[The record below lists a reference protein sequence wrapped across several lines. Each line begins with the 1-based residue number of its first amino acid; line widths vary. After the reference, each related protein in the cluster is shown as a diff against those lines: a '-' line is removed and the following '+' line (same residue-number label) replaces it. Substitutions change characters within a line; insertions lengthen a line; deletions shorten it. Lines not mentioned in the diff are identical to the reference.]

1 MSLLNNLGNIGEI
14 LFWIPVSILAMAFL
28 GLLWS
33 PIGAL
38 VCGLIALYKKKGF
51 MSYAGSGAK
60 CSSLLVLP
68 WFYLLVRLAFGKSL
82 STFVVISAYVLIYA
96 VWIYFVVLSV
106 GGLLISI
113 IDLLVIRT
121 YSFQINM
128 IAVIVFGVISPF
140 NIHTFIASMNRLRRK
155 HVIDSRDSGRTSTS
169 VSDGVYLEPF
179 AWLIGWSIAILF
191 ATVLLGLLA
200 FTEM

>member
-1 MSLLNNLGNIGEI
+1 MSINNLGNIGEI

-33 PIGAL
+33 PFAAL
-38 VCGLIALYKKKGF
+38 ICGLIAQYRKKEF
-51 MSYAGSGAK
+51 MPYAGAGAK
-60 CSSLLVLP
+60 CSLLLVLP

-82 STFVVISAYVLIYA
+82 PTFVVISAYALIYA

-106 GGLLISI
+106 GVLLISI

-128 IAVIVFGVISPF
+128 LSVIVFGVISPF

-155 HVIDSRDSGRTSTS
+155 HVLDSRDSGRTSTS
-169 VSDGVYLEPF
+169 VPDGVYLEPF

-200 FTEM
+200 FAET

>member
-14 LFWIPVSILAMAFL
+14 LFLIPVSILAMAFL

-33 PIGAL
+33 PFAAL
-38 VCGLIALYKKKGF
+38 TCGLIAQYREKEF
-51 MSYAGSGAK
+51 MSYAKAGAK
-60 CSSLLVLP
+60 CSSLLLLP

-82 STFVVISAYVLIYA
+82 PTFVVISAYVLIYA

-128 IAVIVFGVISPF
+128 LAVIVFGVISPF

-155 HVIDSRDSGRTSTS
+155 HVLDSRDSGRTSTS
-169 VSDGVYLEPF
+169 VPDGVYLEPF

-200 FTEM
+200 FTET